1 MTTPPG
7 PPPPPYGTHGYPPPP
22 PLPYAGDTGHFPPAP
37 PQKRPTRAWVL
48 VAAVV
53 VVLAVLVAGAAVA
66 LYHVTES
73 DSTEA
78 SEVTVGDCLA
88 EIPDSSRVLYVQTVT
103 CDQPHKG
110 EVFSVMRMPDGDF
123 PGEAAVLEYTDKC
136 TPALRQYAP
145 AAADDAAIRTLVLY
159 PTADSWQRGD
169 RTVTCIATSEN
180 SRSEKIG

>member
-7 PPPPPYGTHGYPPPP
+7 PPPPPYGAHGYPPPP
-22 PLPYAGDTGHFPPAP
+22 PLPYGGDNGHIPPP
-37 PQKRPTRAWVL
+37 PQKRRPRLRVL

-53 VVLAVLVAGAAVA
+53 VLAMLVAGAAVA
-66 LYHVTES
+66 LYYMSER
-73 DSTEA
+73 DATEA
-78 SEVTVGDCLA
+78 AEVKVGDCLA
-88 EIPDSSRVLYVQTVT
+88 EIPDSSRVLYVQTVA

-110 EVFSVMRMPDGDF
+110 EVFSVMQMPDGDF
-123 PGEAAVLEYTDKC
+123 PGESAVLEYTDKC
-136 TPALRQYAP
+136 GPALKQYAP

-180 SRSEKIG
+180 SRTGKIG